1 MTRVSLYDRIS
12 EKRIAREEAERLAQ
26 QNALLVQPEPEPELE
41 PEPVLALQ
49 DTPSSFSFGG
59 FNLAFPAGSNFREVQ
74 TTLEHQGEPVSLA
87 IKRRD
92 VQQGHTLEQL
102 FEASVQAFRREHPDV
117 RIIRQRDVS
126 VAGNAAKSVDLHF
139 KCGHADRHARL
150 VGALVPVA
158 GRDDGQWLSIA
169 CEIDPARPA
178 LSLWLVDFDGM
189 LDGLAVR

>member
-59 FNLAFPAGSNFREVQ
+59 FNLAFPAGFNFREVQ
-74 TTLEHQGEPVSLA
+74 TTLEHQGEPISLT

-92 VQQGHTLEQL
+92 VQQGQTLDQL

-117 RIIRQRDVS
+117 RIISQRDVS
-126 VAGNAAKSVDLHF
+126 LAGSEAKSVDLHF

>member
-26 QNALLVQPEPEPELE
+26 QNALIVQPEPVPE
-41 PEPVLALQ
+41 PEPVVALQ
-49 DTPSSFSFGG
+49 DTPSSFTFGG
-59 FNLAFPAGSNFREVQ
+59 FNLAFPTGFNFREVQ
-74 TTLEHQGEPVSLA
+74 TTLEYQGEPVSLM
-87 IKRRD
+87 IRRLD
-92 VQQGHTLEQL
+92 VQQGQTLEQH
-102 FEASVQAFRREHPDV
+102 FEAAMQALHQEHPDL

-126 VAGNAAKSVDLHF
+126 VAGSAAKAVDVHF
-139 KCGHADRHARL
+139 KSGHADRHARL

-178 LSLWLVDFDGM
+178 LSLWLADFDGM

>member
-1 MTRVSLYDRIS
+1 M
-12 EKRIAREEAERLAQ
+12 
-26 QNALLVQPEPEPELE
+26 
-41 PEPVLALQ
+41 LALQ

-59 FNLAFPAGSNFREVQ
+59 FNLAFPAGFNFREVQ
-74 TTLEHQGEPVSLA
+74 TTLEHQGEPISLT

-92 VQQGHTLEQL
+92 VQQGQTLEQL

-169 CEIDPARPA
+169 CEIDPARPT